1 MGVLEQ
7 LNRKSG
13 VIVGDDV
20 LRLFEYAKQKG
31 FAIPAIVSPECDLLR
46 NLALI
51 QSRTSPPPLLLSL
64 PSRLLV
70 TTNALLFCRSPRVVL
85 LTSPVRV

>member
-20 LRLFEYAKQKG
+20 LRLFKYAQEKQ
-31 FAIPAIVSPECDLLR
+31 FAIPAIVS
-46 NLALI
+46 
-51 QSRTSPPPLLLSL
+51 LLST
-64 PSRLLV
+64 PEY
-70 TTNALLFCRSPRVVL
+70 T
-85 LTSPVRV
+85 